1 MPLLVATLAPAVTLI
16 PLVSGTSLV
25 FLALLGGLAARA
37 GGAGVLVGAVR
48 VVAGVIWAA
57 RVSVLL
63 RRPARRRSI
72 PLPRLALEVRALV
85 VLVLLARLWVL
96 LRRGASMLLVLL
108 TVRLRVLVLVPLR

>member
-1 MPLLVATLAPAVTLI
+1 MLVLGASVAVRM
-16 PLVSGTSLV
+16 VE
-25 FLALLGGLAARA
+25 
-37 GGAGVLVGAVR
+37 GVLVVGAVR
-48 VVAGVIWAA
+48 VVAGVILAA
-57 RVSVLL
+57 RVIVLL

>member
-1 MPLLVATLAPAVTLI
+1 MKLRIGVYC
-16 PLVSGTSLV
+16 
-25 FLALLGGLAARA
+25 LLGGLWSA
-37 GGAGVLVGAVR
+37 VLGLPGEHFAWSWL
-48 VVAGVIWAA
+48 AGVILAA
-57 RVSVLL
+57 RVIVLL

>member
-1 MPLLVATLAPAVTLI
+1 MLVLGASVAVRM
-16 PLVSGTSLV
+16 VE
-25 FLALLGGLAARA
+25 
-37 GGAGVLVGAVR
+37 GVLVVGAVR
-48 VVAGVIWAA
+48 VVAGVILAA
-57 RVSVLL
+57 RVIVLL

-85 VLVLLARLWVL
+85 VLVLLTRLWVL